1 MEKGENYKKKDVL
14 RNKNITRNKNSS
26 KKKNMTRNRRQSK
39 QRNKKKNQK
48 TSKKGNILKKC
59 ISKIRRI
66 LQENTSKIQEEN
78 PKVNETKLSKGALK
92 ESKLKF
98 KEKDSTEKGSKSST
112 RISIEDVSKGR
123 KKTSTTNLEK
133 NRKSYSK
140 GKHTKKRKL
149 KVNPKAVIIRIAVI
163 MVIIIGIVIY
173 NTNNKEEET
182 PNPEIANEQVEETVQ
197 ATSAEEEVIE
207 ETVDTSVEQ
216 LIAKICAENNLNEN
230 NFHFF
235 YYNIE
240 EKKYYFYNEDTYFTA
255 ASTIKVPVTMLYY
268 DQIAEGKMTLE
279 DELLYNID
287 DYEAGGGTTS
297 AYYSPGECVP
307 LSHLLEQT
315 IVNSDNT
322 ALNILMGNLGY
333 RQCKEELTKYS
344 DIEMP
349 EEFYTSN
356 IASGAYYYD
365 VLQYLYQNAEKY
377 KELIEYMKISSGGE
391 YLKANLPQYNV
402 AHKYGSYSGYVHD
415 YGIIYGENT
424 YLIGVFTNGVANAS
438 QLIAEI
444 GEQVVNC
451 VETEEVEIVVETNTE
466 NDIEIHTDTNTSND
480 TSSTN
485 TN

>member
-1 MEKGENYKKKDVL
+1 M
-14 RNKNITRNKNSS
+14 
-26 KKKNMTRNRRQSK
+26 
-39 QRNKKKNQK
+39 
-48 TSKKGNILKKC
+48 
-59 ISKIRRI
+59 
-66 LQENTSKIQEEN
+66 
-78 PKVNETKLSKGALK
+78 
-92 ESKLKF
+92 
-98 KEKDSTEKGSKSST
+98 
-112 RISIEDVSKGR
+112 SKGR
-123 KKTSTTNLEK
+123 KRTSTTNLEK
-133 NRKSYSK
+133 NRRSYPK

-149 KVNPKAVIIRIAVI
+149 KMNSRVFTIRIAILIVI
-163 MVIIIGIVIY
+163 VIIIGIVIY
-173 NTNNKEEET
+173 NTNNKEEEK

-216 LIAKICAENNLNEN
+216 LIAEICAENNLNEN

-279 DELLYNID
+279 DTLLYNSD
-287 DYEAGGGTTS
+287 DYEAGGGTTA
-297 AYYSPGECVP
+297 AYYSPGERVP

-356 IASGAYYYD
+356 VASGAYYYD
-365 VLQYLYQNAEKY
+365 VLQYLYQNVEKY

-391 YLKANLPQYNV
+391 YLKANLPQYDV

-451 VETEEVEIVVETNTE
+451 VEAEEGEIVVETNTE
-466 NDIEIHTDTNTSND
+466 NDVEIYTDTNANASND

-485 TN
+485 MN